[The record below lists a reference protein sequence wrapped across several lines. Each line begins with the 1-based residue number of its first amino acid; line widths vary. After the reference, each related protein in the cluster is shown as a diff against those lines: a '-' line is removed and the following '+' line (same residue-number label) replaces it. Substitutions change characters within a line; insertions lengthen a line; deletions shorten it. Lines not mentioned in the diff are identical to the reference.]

1 MQSPGRSDHSRDDSL
16 IADDASSTGN
26 KDDDDDDDEDDAN
39 DENDGFSR
47 DPERLK
53 AFNVS
58 NGIDTDICFNVSSL
72 ECFFSNMQFFIVS
85 QWDSVKQKQIVQ
97 NKIGLVSSH
106 IKEEKGALKDGR
118 GPALGSGVVAILTL
132 AREGRPVPPSQGS
145 IGTSGRPGLE

>member
-26 KDDDDDDDEDDAN
+26 KDDDDEDDEDDAN

-72 ECFFSNMQFFIVS
+72 ECFSNMQFFSVS
-85 QWDSVKQKQIVQ
+85 QLDSVKQKRIVP
-97 NKIGLVSSH
+97 NKIGLVSSN